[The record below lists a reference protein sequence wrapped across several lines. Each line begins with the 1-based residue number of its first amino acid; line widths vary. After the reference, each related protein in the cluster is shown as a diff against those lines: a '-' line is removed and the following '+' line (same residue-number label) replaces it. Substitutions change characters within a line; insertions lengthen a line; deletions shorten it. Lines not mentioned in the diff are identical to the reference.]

1 MGAYSEEAQLF
12 TTGPQSSLR
21 AYIKKVDTNHTRIE
35 TFVLVMTYTVNL
47 IIWYYQIKSCSQV
60 LAPLSICSL
69 KTWVDY
75 GEYLPTNRQH
85 FITAALGTSLYTESA
100 VVSQ

>member
-47 IIWYYQIKSCSQV
+47 II
-60 LAPLSICSL
+60 
-69 KTWVDY
+69 
-75 GEYLPTNRQH
+75 
-85 FITAALGTSLYTESA
+85 
-100 VVSQ
+100 